1 MDWEETGL
9 LDDLTAYQA
18 EVAISRLDYLQTA
31 FDIINEI
38 DAAKKIASEHYK
50 NILFALTNILC
61 YKNIYFDEQALLA
74 ITSRKIKQKPHSI
87 AKPAEF
93 IAEVVSEISFD
104 TNQK

>member
-31 FDIINEI
+31 FSIVNEI
-38 DAAKKIASEHYK
+38 DAEKRIASEHYK

-61 YKNIYFDEQALLA
+61 HQNIYFDEQALLA
-74 ITSRKIKQKPHSI
+74 ITSRKIKQNPQSVT
-87 AKPAEF
+87 KPAEF